1 MSRHRNCVALTPVL
15 WVMKSLGIIAG
26 RVMSVVTALFGVYY
40 LGQLPY
46 LVAIARSTE
55 TSVPQAVIQSICL
68 AGLFGG
74 FAIWLWNRAD
84 SFAGPD
90 AAPSTSADAVTI
102 DEVRRLAFAMVG
114 AFFALGSIGTLM
126 HGAIQNY
133 TMGGPTSSFLRAFVS
148 YQGLPDLIML
158 AIGTLIYIL
167 NRPRARRGIKNSLN
181 WPRNA
186 DQPEAEPDAT
196 LNA

>member
-26 RVMSVVTALFGVYY
+26 RVMSVVAALFGVYY

-46 LVAIARSTE
+46 MVAVARSTG
-55 TSVPQAVIQSICL
+55 TSVPQVVIQSVCL

-74 FAIWLWNRAD
+74 FAIWLWNRAE

-90 AAPSTSADAVTI
+90 AATATSGDAVTV
-102 DEVRRLAFAMVG
+102 DEVRRLAFGVLG
-114 AFFALGSIGTLM
+114 AYFALGALSALLFGVIR
-126 HGAIQNY
+126 NY
-133 TMGGPTSSFLRAFVS
+133 TAGESTSNYVLAFVR

-167 NRPRARRGIKNSLN
+167 NRPRARGGIKNSLN

-186 DQPEAEPDAT
+186 DQPEAEPDTT